1 MLKSQ
6 ENPSERVL
14 LGTNAAQLENIFIK
28 RAVSQLFSCIFNAG
42 LWKYYKEVC
51 KSLIRFN
58 FYKFAKEFINWNF
71 FWFSYLHAL
80 CTTSKPKWFSEMLF
94 RANRIDHIPYIFNA
108 RSQHDRWKE
117 LGLCKGLIKIHI
129 QGNSTSWL
137 ARGNTW

>member
-6 ENPSERVL
+6 ENLSERVL

-71 FWFSYLHAL
+71 FDSVTCMPCAPQA
-80 CTTSKPKWFSEMLF
+80 SQS
-94 RANRIDHIPYIFNA
+94 DSA
-108 RSQHDRWKE
+108 RCCFE
-117 LGLCKGLIKIHI
+117 LTGLIIYHI
-129 QGNSTSWL
+129 FSTQEANITGGRNWACVRDWLKYISKENSTSWL